1 MKDLYSIAVDV
12 DTNLLRVGGELTFST
27 VNAILKQSQAL
38 FDPIKKLD
46 IDLVNVTRSDSA
58 GLVLLVEWIRSANQ
72 ANKKIVFH
80 NIPEQM
86 LAIAT
91 ASGLDELLPL
101 Q

>member
-1 MKDLYSIAVDV
+1 MKDLYSIVIDAETD
-12 DTNLLRVGGELTFST
+12 LFRVGGELTFVTASD
-27 VNAILKQSQAL
+27 ILAQARTL
-38 FDPIKKLD
+38 FKPVSSLE

-58 GLVLLVEWIRSANQ
+58 GLALLVEWIRSANQ
-72 ANKKIVFH
+72 ANKTIVFH